1 MPKRI
6 TVAALAIS
14 LLTAT
19 PAEAHH
25 TGAPAGSKCPQH
37 YAAAMAAGWSPEH
50 WQRLD
55 YIMWRESRCKPTA
68 YNGRGRDNSFG
79 LMQLNMKA
87 HKSWVG
93 PFVGW
98 DFSVL
103 YDPQTNLAFGKALY
117 DRARQMYGC
126 GWQPWRTTKQRHWCN

>member
-1 MPKRI
+1 MLKRI
-6 TVAALAIS
+6 TVAALALS

-19 PAEAHH
+19 PVDAHH
-25 TGAPAGSKCPQH
+25 TGAPDGSRCPQH
-37 YAAAMAAGWSPEH
+37 YAAAMAAGWKASH
-50 WQRLD
+50 WSKID
-55 YIMWRESRCKPTA
+55 FIMWRESRCNPRA

-79 LMQLNMKA
+79 LMQLNMRA

-103 YDPQTNLAFGKALY
+103 YDPITNLAFGKALY

-126 GWQPWRTTKQRHWCN
+126 GFQPWRTTKQRHWCN

>member
-1 MPKRI
+1 MLKRI

-14 LLTAT
+14 LLTVT

-25 TGAPAGSKCPQH
+25 TGAPDGSKCPQH
-37 YAAAMAAGWSPEH
+37 YAAAMQAGWSPEQ
-50 WQRLD
+50 WPKVD
-55 YIMWRESRCKPTA
+55 FIIWRESRCNPRA

-103 YDPQTNLAFGKALY
+103 YDPMTNLAFAKALY
-117 DRARQMYGC
+117 DRAQKMYGC
-126 GWQPWRTTKQRHWCN
+126 GFQPWRTTKQRHWCN